1 MSPVGVGLARDSGGS
16 VSNAL
21 TDQASSLASQLPQ
34 GLRCFQF
41 GSVGALVIARLAAD
55 VNTAIITGFARGMQ
69 ASVIT
74 DFAGTMYAMVVTD
87 FTSAMYTVVIA
98 DLSGPM
104 HTVVVAGFRMRAAA
118 TG

>member
-16 VSNAL
+16 VSDAL

-41 GSVGALVIARLAAD
+41 GSVGALVIARLAAN
-55 VNTAIITGFARGMQ
+55 VYAT
-69 ASVIT
+69 VIT
-74 DFAGTMYAMVVTD
+74 DLASAMYATVITD
-87 FTSAMYTVVIA
+87 FTSAMHAMVIT
-98 DLSGPM
+98 DFTGPM

-118 TG
+118 AR